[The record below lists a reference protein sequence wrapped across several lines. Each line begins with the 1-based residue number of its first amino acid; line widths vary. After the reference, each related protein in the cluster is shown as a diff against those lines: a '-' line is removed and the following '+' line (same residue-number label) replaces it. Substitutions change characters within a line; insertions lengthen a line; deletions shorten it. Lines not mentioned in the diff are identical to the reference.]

1 MRKIFFIALVMLMGT
16 LNVIADNESDTNDRH
31 IHRGI
36 VDVIRLHAT
45 PQMQINDNT
54 KVFADLG
61 VQWFSK
67 SELNQSNI
75 QGKLGFEHQRNN
87 STLRMS
93 YGREFFPILDAHRVH
108 IGAIIRTSLL
118 SNRLH
123 LEFGYKRFDPLGP
136 VAGIQ
141 FNTDR
146 QGPIEEAPAAGNREK
161 VVPMYTSSRDAFI
174 ANVAFDVVKTSD
186 VRVTARAG
194 TFVDENKQV
203 VSFSSDGRL
212 VMSKNIGPSVKLT
225 AVGRLNRNMD
235 LKVFGLY
242 NSPIPSIVSE
252 RNQRTVWGADVGKPI
267 PPTRLIGQSVQVGA
281 SISWRISPNLLTGRR
296 IYTPI
301 NIRGTKQHF
310 FQDRTCNRPQLQKT
324 KKL

>member
-1 MRKIFFIALVMLMGT
+1 MATAILVGT
-16 LNVIADNESDTNDRH
+16 SNAVATNEAVVAESNRH

-36 VDVIRLHAT
+36 VDVSRVHAT

-54 KVFADLG
+54 KVFVDLG

-75 QGKLGFEHQRNN
+75 QGTMGFEHQRNN
-87 STLRMS
+87 YTLRMS
-93 YGREFFPILDAHRVH
+93 YGREFFPRLDAHRVH
-108 IGAIIRTSLL
+108 IGAIVKKSLF

-136 VAGIQ
+136 IAGIQ

-146 QGPIEEAPAAGNREK
+146 QGPIEETPVAGNREK
-161 VVPMYTSSRDAFI
+161 VVPMYTSDRDAFI
-174 ANVAFDVVKTSD
+174 ANLAFDIIKTSD

-194 TFVDENKQV
+194 TFVDENKQI

-212 VMSKNIGPSVKLT
+212 VMSKNVGPSVKLT
-225 AVGRLNRNMD
+225 AVGRLNRNMN
-235 LKVFGLY
+235 LKIFGLY

-267 PPTRLIGQSVQVGA
+267 SPTPLTGSSVQVGA
-281 SISWRISPNLLTGRR
+281 SISWRINPDILTFRR
-296 IYTPI
+296 VHTPI

-310 FQDRTCNRPQLQKT
+310 LQDRTCHRPQFD
-324 KKL
+324 